1 MDSYTVMIVPDHNAQ
16 VRRYRVSSQRVRR
29 AVWAGG
35 LAVLLLAA
43 LSVDWVRVRRDTL
56 ELDALRDEA
65 AAQRQELEDLS
76 GAVGVLEDRLMR
88 VGELERKVRV
98 IADLPAPAERPVAPP
113 SGVGGEIETEPLPAL
128 SAEEADLPA
137 EAAAESAAPAP
148 GEPQAAAP
156 VDRATRVARL
166 QERAGRLAALAESRE
181 RSLDTLV
188 DGLQG
193 KQRRLV
199 STPSIWPTRG
209 WVTSGFGY
217 RTSPFT
223 GSRQFHAGID
233 VAGRS
238 GTPVVA
244 PADGRVVYVGQKGP
258 LGRTVVL
265 DHGYGIRTTFG
276 HNSDVV
282 VQRGQRV
289 ERGEKISFLGSSGR
303 STGPHLHYAVQV
315 DGRRVNPMN
324 YILDE

>member
-16 VRRYRVSSQRVRR
+16 VRRYRVSSLRVRR
-29 AVWAGG
+29 ALWAGG
-35 LAVLLLAA
+35 VVALLFAA
-43 LSVDWVRVRRDTL
+43 LGVDWVRVRLDTRDLDTL
-56 ELDALRDEA
+56 RAEVITQQQEFEAL
-65 AAQRQELEDLS
+65 S
-76 GAVGVLEDRLMR
+76 SAVDVLEARLTR

-98 IADLPAPAERPVAPP
+98 IADLPAARDGAVAPP
-113 SGVGGEIETEPLPAL
+113 SGVGGEAEAQPLPAL
-128 SAEEADLPA
+128 SPEEADLPSSPLVEGA
-137 EAAAESAAPAP
+137 EPTP

-156 VDRATRVARL
+156 VERATRIARL
-166 QERAGRLAALAESRE
+166 QARAGRLAALAVSRE
-181 RSLDTLV
+181 RSLDVLV

-193 KQRRLV
+193 KKRRLV
-199 STPSIWPTRG
+199 STPSIWPTKG
-209 WVTSGFGY
+209 WVTSRFGY

-233 VAGRS
+233 VAGRP

-244 PADGRVVYVGQKGP
+244 PADGRVVQVGRNGA
-258 LGRTVVL
+258 LGRTVIL

-276 HNSDVV
+276 HNSDVI

-289 ERGEKISFLGSSGR
+289 ERGEKIAFLGSTGR

>member
-16 VRRYRVSSQRVRR
+16 VRRYRVSSRRVRN
-29 AVWAGG
+29 VLWASGIAA
-35 LAVLLLAA
+35 LLVAVLA
-43 LSVDWVRVRRDTL
+43 VDWVRARRDTREL
-56 ELDALRDEA
+56 EVLRAETA
-65 AAQRQELEDLS
+65 TQRQQLEALS
-76 GAVGVLEDRLMR
+76 GAVGVLENRLLR

-98 IADLPAPAERPVAPP
+98 IADLPAPADRAVAPP
-113 SGVGGEIETEPLPAL
+113 EGVGGEAEEEPLPAL
-128 SAEEADLPA
+128 SPEEADLPPQPTTSD
-137 EAAAESAAPAP
+137 EPETS
-148 GEPQAAAP
+148 GEPQARAP
-156 VDRATRVARL
+156 G
-166 QERAGRLAALAESRE
+166 ERAAHVAALQARARRLAALAESRE
-181 RSLDTLV
+181 RSLVTLV

-193 KQRRLV
+193 KRRRLA

-209 WVTSGFGY
+209 WVTSRFGY

-223 GSRQFHAGID
+223 GTRQFHAGID
-233 VAGRS
+233 VAGRA

-244 PADGRVVYVGQKGP
+244 PADGEVVFVGRKGP
-258 LGRTVVL
+258 LGRTVIL

-276 HNSDVV
+276 HNSDVI

-289 ERGEKISFLGSSGR
+289 ARGEKIAFLGSTGR